1 MLRLDELRDLWGDV
15 VTARRCSEVGC
26 PWGAL
31 PDSEPAAC
39 ELHDELASRRP
50 AHVDDQV
57 DDQVDD
63 RASCALLLAGAA
75 LVVALAAL
83 ACAVL
88 L

>member
-1 MLRLDELRDLWGDV
+1 VLRLDQLLDLWGDV

-31 PDSEPAAC
+31 PDTEPALC
-39 ELHDELASRRP
+39 ELHAELAGRRLV
-50 AHVDDQV
+50 VDDQV
-57 DDQVDD
+57 DDD

-88 L
+88 S